1 MPKKKPQSVERRV
14 HIVIASHFLPDS
26 KITNDTHIF
35 DDLMADSLDTVELV
49 MGLEEEFGIEIP
61 DDEAR
66 QVQTVGQAV
75 SLIESAV
82 Q

>member
-14 HIVIASHFLPDS
+14 HIVFASHFLPDT

-35 DDLMADSLDTVELV
+35 EDLHADSLDAVELV
-49 MGLEEEFGIEIP
+49 MGLEEEFGVEMP

-75 SLIESAV
+75 LVVEAAI